1 MNIKILDESSNKTV
15 ELKVVDSTTINSSAI
30 LNVDT
35 DLNNTTKIELVNK
48 ALNIVQN
55 EKLLTKFQNKV
66 KAMSKRNTLIPYEY
80 NKIKDE
86 IFKEIESNNNFDEI
100 NVLIN
105 EKLMLLEIVDEKVNK
120 VYNQFDFW
128 YTHNDQ
134 KLEKMT
140 NNYLTLQQYKKLYDN
155 NVGKK

>member
-15 ELKVVDSTTINSSAI
+15 ELKVIDSTTINSSAI